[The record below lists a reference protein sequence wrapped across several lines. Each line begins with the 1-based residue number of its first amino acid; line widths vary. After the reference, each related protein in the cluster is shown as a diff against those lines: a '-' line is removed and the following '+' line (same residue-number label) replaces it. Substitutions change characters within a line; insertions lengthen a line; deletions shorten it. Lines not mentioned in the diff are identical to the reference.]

1 MPQYSGGR
9 SRLHLIDLSYVN
21 QNFEEKGAPSQA
33 PSHAALGQI
42 IVNML
47 NGNKKGM
54 LFNNSKISRLLR
66 DSIGNQTCRT
76 TVIAHVSAEE
86 KSYKKTLQTLNVTQ
100 KIQRKR
106 RKRNKVCLQNS
117 LPSES
122 LFIIVINEVTSRS
135 FLFTV
140 HIKSSFVASK
150 YFFYNILINELK
162 LFPR

>member
-1 MPQYSGGR
+1 LFAYNDSFCYLDSTPQYSGGR

-42 IVNML
+42 IVAML
-47 NGNKKGM
+47 NGNKKVT
-54 LFNNSKISRLLR
+54 LFKDSKICRLLR

-86 KSYKKTLQTLNVTQ
+86 KNYRKTLQTLNVTH

-106 RKRNKVCLQNS
+106 RKRNKVCLFKNIS
-117 LPSES
+117 LSHPHRN
-122 LFIIVINEVTSRS
+122 LWVCLLLR
-135 FLFTV
+135 L
-140 HIKSSFVASK
+140 
-150 YFFYNILINELK
+150 
-162 LFPR
+162 